1 MRGVKATGGILGLV
15 LVTGCPVIDCQVSC
29 QAGGHWS
36 ELSGQSTWSPL
47 RLSVGSS
54 RRILPGAETHNR
66 GSSIPRSPCPPFLI
80 SFPESLF
87 TRSSTTQRLA
97 TVLFSGAQIK
107 AAVLSRV
114 NIFDQ
119 QTQSPKDFM
128 LILLDRGSGTVV
140 AFGDGLPLLKTSVLG
155 ACVPCTLWCHTLVP
169 PVTVAQW

>member
-1 MRGVKATGGILGLV
+1 MGDLTLYSKDFAFKHFDILKFQKRIWLCGHVRGVKATGGILGLV

-119 QTQSPKDFM
+119 QTQSPKRFYVNFAR
-128 LILLDRGSGTVV
+128 LRERHSSG
-140 AFGDGLPLLKTSVLG
+140 
-155 ACVPCTLWCHTLVP
+155 LW
-169 PVTVAQW
+169 